1 MVDATCDLRDAA
13 DSEQRFPVGVGRVK
27 PVLQSVLVRFEREG
41 VEIAVSY
48 SHREPA
54 QPNPGTKT
62 RTRRAARMARAGL
75 QAALEGL
82 DRGDALWGGFGTNV
96 NESTDRV
103 LVGGDP
109 SSFAD
114 NAYPDDLRG
123 KQKKGAATVP
133 ARHALGLAHCLRG
146 DLRGSV
152 PFDGGSLGSLL
163 GGRGLRQRLGG
174 LMTP

>member
-1 MVDATCDLRDAA
+1 M
-13 DSEQRFPVGVGRVK
+13 K

-82 DRGDALWGGFGTNV
+82 DRGDALWGGYGTNTR
-96 NESTDRV
+96 ETTDRF
-103 LVGGDP
+103 LVGEDP
-109 SSFAD
+109 SSFARNVD
-114 NAYPDDLRG
+114 TPDLQG
-123 KQKKGAATVP
+123 KQKKGAA
-133 ARHALGLAHCLRG
+133 
-146 DLRGSV
+146 
-152 PFDGGSLGSLL
+152 
-163 GGRGLRQRLGG
+163 
-174 LMTP
+174 

>member
-1 MVDATCDLRDAA
+1 MVDATCDLRGAA

-48 SHREPA
+48 SHREPG

-82 DRGDALWGGFGTNV
+82 DRGDVLWGGYGTNTH
-96 NESTDRV
+96 ESTDRV
-103 LVGGDP
+103 LVGDLLDP

-114 NAYPDDLRG
+114 NAYTPDLQG
-123 KQKKGAATVP
+123 KQKKGAA
-133 ARHALGLAHCLRG
+133 
-146 DLRGSV
+146 
-152 PFDGGSLGSLL
+152 
-163 GGRGLRQRLGG
+163 
-174 LMTP
+174 